1 MLGHASLPG
10 LCGDRIRNRTCAVKR
25 RDAQRGPMTVPVET
39 TAVMTPPAEQH
50 DPAGAV
56 ADASVSAS
64 GAAAMSDSAAVAGI
78 VDGSSEQGA
87 GRRELS
93 LGAVVTLFGGL
104 ATTLLGALIGLMMW
118 QFNSLSD
125 RIDNLGT
132 DLRGEIAQQG
142 SDLRGEI
149 AQLESELRSEIGD
162 LRTEMQAGF
171 AEITVVLLDHT
182 GRLARL
188 ETAAGLPRP
197 TG

>member
-1 MLGHASLPG
+1 MPG
-10 LCGDRIRNRTCAVKR
+10 IRL
-25 RDAQRGPMTVPVET
+25 
-39 TAVMTPPAEQH
+39 
-50 DPAGAV
+50 
-56 ADASVSAS
+56 
-64 GAAAMSDSAAVAGI
+64 AGI
-78 VDGSSEQGA
+78 VDGASEQWA

-125 RIDNLGT
+125 RIDNLGIE
-132 DLRGEIAQQG
+132 LRGEIAQQG

-149 AQLESELRSEIGD
+149 AQLESELRAEIGD

-182 GRLARL
+182 DRLARL
-188 ETAAGLPRP
+188 ETAAGLPR
-197 TG
+197 THG